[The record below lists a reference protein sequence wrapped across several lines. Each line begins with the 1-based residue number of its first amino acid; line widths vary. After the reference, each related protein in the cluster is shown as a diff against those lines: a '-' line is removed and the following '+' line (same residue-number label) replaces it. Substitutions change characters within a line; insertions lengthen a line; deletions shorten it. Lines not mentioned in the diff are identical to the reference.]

1 MEKSSELIDQL
12 LQSISEAYL
21 NPTEGTADSDGHM
34 KLNILAEEFGMTWIT
49 IFS

>member
-1 MEKSSELIDQL
+1 MFMEKSSELIDQL

-34 KLNILAEEFGMTWIT
+34 KLNILAEEFGMT
-49 IFS
+49 